1 MNSIT
6 SLLAVIARNGLLPL
20 ETTDR
25 ARHLLWS
32 VDRMAWGRF
41 TLFGDMKRL

>member
-25 ARHLLWS
+25 ARHLLFQ
-32 VDRMAWGRF
+32 VDRRAWANF
-41 TLFGDMKRL
+41 LLLDSAKWL